1 MRASFVAVHFPLA
14 TLSYAVSDFHITSAS
29 IHTSLLSSPSLFF
42 ANSQLNSTGVHCVHH
57 RTRRY
62 LPHALDPNWT
72 WTCPSPKRAA
82 AAAAAAV
89 NKKNLYMNRP
99 QNTPIHAHYWRH
111 RHWCPKQVNSG
122 CAPWGGGDNKCTRI
136 NWFQSRKRRVLKH
149 TCVFFVFNLLIGRL
163 KWVETVGA
171 TRVAEWDEHCWRT
184 HILKYLRT
192 FPAHSGVEY
201 GVIYEG
207 YLFPLLDRGHS
218 IVINTWSAWTFQHS
232 IYLQKF
238 CT

>member
-1 MRASFVAVHFPLA
+1 MWTYWWMPVIDFVRASFVAVHFPLA

-62 LPHALDPNWT
+62 LPHALGPNWT
-72 WTCPSPKRAA
+72 WTCPSPKRA

-122 CAPWGGGDNKCTRI
+122 CALWGAAITNVHESIG
-136 NWFQSRKRRVLKH
+136 SRA
-149 TCVFFVFNLLIGRL
+149 G
-163 KWVETVGA
+163 
-171 TRVAEWDEHCWRT
+171 
-184 HILKYLRT
+184 
-192 FPAHSGVEY
+192 SGVCW
-201 GVIYEG
+201 
-207 YLFPLLDRGHS
+207 
-218 IVINTWSAWTFQHS
+218 NTRAFFSFLICWSDG
-232 IYLQKF
+232 LNE
-238 CT
+238 